1 MSCSP
6 DQFRALPLPALLDS
20 YHVLPTLASTTTCH
34 SALRAC
40 LPLPLRRG
48 RAAGSPCVFKRRR
61 GAPTSVRR
69 VCVVGWSRTR
79 CLDRDRKTTWSKCCA
94 RRSRSLGIASWSP
107 PFAGPQAGT
116 PISAS
121 ARAALP
127 SAPRSRRSMPA
138 RPWQMISK
146 SAGSGLCWLRFLS
159 RHRSPVTLP
168 ASDTRQTPPTSH
180 LRLLPKAE
188 ARSFEVG

>member
-1 MSCSP
+1 MSSDKTISRAPTTRFTMSFTPLLSLVPHLLQPCSAC
-6 DQFRALPLPALLDS
+6 ALA
-20 YHVLPTLASTTTCH
+20 CH
-34 SALRAC
+34 SLSDVD
-40 LPLPLRRG
+40 G
-48 RAAGSPCVFKRRR
+48 AAGSPCVFKRRR

-79 CLDRDRKTTWSKCCA
+79 CLDRDRKTTWSKCYA

-127 SAPRSRRSMPA
+127 SAPRSRWSRPA
-138 RPWQMISK
+138 LPWQRISK
-146 SAGSGLCWLRFLS
+146 SAGSALCWLRFLS
-159 RHRSPVTLP
+159 RHRSPVPLP
-168 ASDTRQTPPTSH
+168 ASDTRQTSPTSH

-188 ARSFEVG
+188 ARFFGVG